1 MIIKYYIVSI
11 FFLIQIIISNHP
23 VIISTKLK
31 EKVPDKNLIS
41 NKENIQNIYKQINEP
56 ELNFEALTYALK
68 GYEFLK
74 NKNILTNDSIL
85 TIIDYSKSSIYER
98 FYVIDI
104 YHKKILFKSLVA
116 HGKNSGMEYATSF
129 SNKKCSKKSSV
140 GLFLTGE
147 TYYGKHGFSLRI
159 NGLENNINNNA
170 RERAIVIHSAGY
182 VNRIFIK
189 NCGHLGRSFGCPAL
203 PIYKHKNIINTIKNR
218 SCLFI
223 YYPDKNYLEESE
235 IISDADF
242 T

>member
-1 MIIKYYIVSI
+1 MIANYYIVSI

-23 VIISTKLK
+23 VIISINLK

-56 ELNFEALTYALK
+56 ELNFEALKYALK

-129 SNKKCSKKSSV
+129 S
-140 GLFLTGE
+140 T
-147 TYYGKHGFSLRI
+147 T
-159 NGLENNINNNA
+159 
-170 RERAIVIHSAGY
+170 
-182 VNRIFIK
+182 
-189 NCGHLGRSFGCPAL
+189 
-203 PIYKHKNIINTIKNR
+203 
-218 SCLFI
+218 
-223 YYPDKNYLEESE
+223 
-235 IISDADF
+235 
-242 T
+242 